1 MLKLRLP
8 AKVLTELPADL
19 ARLKS
24 LTTLIVSHNSL
35 KALPED
41 MKALKHLKNLEFTD
55 NKVYILVLFIPVSLN
70 ISLLHIDMVFYR
82 CRYVIL
88 KGITRFYENLAAP

>member
-55 NKVYILVLFIPVSLN
+55 NQVCILVLFIPVSLN
-70 ISLLHIDMVFYR
+70 ISLTYKYVFLYMQI
-82 CRYVIL
+82 CYF
-88 KGITRFYENLAAP
+88 KGTTRGM